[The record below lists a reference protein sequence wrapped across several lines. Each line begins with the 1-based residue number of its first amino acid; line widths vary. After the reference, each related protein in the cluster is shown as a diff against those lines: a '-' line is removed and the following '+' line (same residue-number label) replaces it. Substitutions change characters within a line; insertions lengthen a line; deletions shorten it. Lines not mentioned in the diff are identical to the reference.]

1 MITVIIPS
9 KGRDRLK
16 FSLLSLLTQNQK
28 DWKCIVAFDNVD
40 KNSVELIND
49 SRIEYIFLPAKTGD
63 GNNGG
68 GEVRN
73 KAIDK
78 ATTEWICFLDDDDS
92 FTSNYFDKF
101 NFELNNNRK
110 ADVIIFKMQYTNG
123 VIRPCAGV
131 RELQVGQV
139 GISFAVNLSFL
150 NKHNL
155 RFRNS
160 NCSWYSWWWRWR
172 WRRWCWCCCDSGSD
186 CRSCYGRN

>member
-16 FSLLSLLTQNQK
+16 FSLLSLLTQNYK

-40 KNSVELIND
+40 KNSVDLIND

-78 ATTEWICFLDDDDS
+78 AQTKWICFLDDDDS
-92 FTSNYFDKF
+92 FTTNYFDKF
-101 NFELNNNRK
+101 NFELEQNPHV
-110 ADVIIFKMQYTNG
+110 DVIIFKMQYPNG
-123 VIRPCAGV
+123 VIRPSDGV
-131 RELQVGQV
+131 RHLAIGQV
-139 GISFAVNLSFL
+139 GISFAVNLNFL

-155 RFRNS
+155 RFVNS
-160 NCSWYSWWWRWR
+160 NIEDYNLLKDLEACGAKIHFSQFIVYNVGFS
-172 WRRWCWCCCDSGSD
+172 
-186 CRSCYGRN
+186 NI

>member
-9 KGRDRLK
+9 KGRERLK
-16 FSLLSLLTQNQK
+16 FSLLSLLTQNYK

-40 KNSVELIND
+40 KNSVETIND
-49 SRIEYIFLPAKTGD
+49 SRIDYIYLPAKTGD

-78 ATTEWICFLDDDDS
+78 ADTEWICFLDDDDS
-92 FTSNYFDKF
+92 FESYYFDKF
-101 NFELNNNRK
+101 IFEKTNNPN

-123 VIRPCAGV
+123 VIRPCDGV
-131 RELQVGQV
+131 RELIVGQV
-139 GISFAVNLSFL
+139 GISFAVKLKFL

-160 NCSWYSWWWRWR
+160 KIEDYNLLK
-172 WRRWCWCCCDSGSD
+172 DLE
-186 CRSCYGRN
+186 SCGAKIHFSEFIVYNVGFSNI

>member
-101 NFELNNNRK
+101 NFELNNNPK
-110 ADVIIFKMQYTNG
+110 TDVIIFKMQYANG

-160 NCSWYSWWWRWR
+160 NIEDYNLLKDLES
-172 WRRWCWCCCDSGSD
+172 SGAKIHFSEFIVYNVGF
-186 CRSCYGRN
+186 SNI